1 MTPAMPDLWTSLLW
15 LGLLMVP
22 VTLLKRWVMI
32 HLHALGVITLGSD
45 YRAIWL
51 RFLVLAP
58 GIFLHEFSHWLT
70 AKLLFVPTGQFS
82 LGPSRHVTRG
92 QQVQVT
98 MGYVMIGKTDPI
110 RASLIGVAP
119 FIFGTAAIVL
129 IGNYGFRQALAVDLP
144 PTSIITAVVT
154 HLADLFRVAD
164 AWLWLYLTFSISN
177 SLMPSA
183 SDRRDWWAAA
193 LYLIAL
199 ATIVVILTGV
209 RQPPPELLAAVRRT
223 LDTLL
228 FAFTLTLVIDLV
240 IGVVIYVLHQVISR
254 LTGRRVYF
262 R

>member
-1 MTPAMPDLWTSLLW
+1 MPDLWTSLLW

-58 GIFLHEFSHWLT
+58 GIFLHEFSHWIT
-70 AKLLFVPTGQFS
+70 ARLLFVPTGKFS
-82 LGPSRHVTRG
+82 LGPSRSVTRG
-92 QQVQVT
+92 KQVQVT
-98 MGYVMIGKTDPI
+98 MGYVMIGQTDPI

-144 PTSIITAVVT
+144 PTGIIAAVIT
-154 HLADLFRVAD
+154 HLTDLFRVPD

-177 SLMPSA
+177 SLIPSA
-183 SDRRDWWAAA
+183 SDRRDWWAAG

-199 ATIVVILTGV
+199 AAIVVILTGV
-209 RQPPPELLAAVRRT
+209 RQPPPELLAAIHRA
-223 LDTLL
+223 LDTLV

-240 IGVVIYVLHQVISR
+240 MGVVIYALHKLISR

>member
-1 MTPAMPDLWTSLLW
+1 MLDLWTSILW
-15 LGLLMVP
+15 LGFLMVP
-22 VTLLKRWVMI
+22 VTLLKRWVMV

-51 RFLVLAP
+51 RFIVLAP
-58 GIFLHEFSHWLT
+58 GIFLHEFSHWIT
-70 AKLLFVPTGQFS
+70 ARLLFVPTGKFS
-82 LGPSRHVTRG
+82 LGPSRTVTRG
-92 QQVQVT
+92 RQVQVT
-98 MGYVMIGKTDPI
+98 MGYVMIGQTDPI

-119 FIFGTAAIVL
+119 FVFGTIAIVL
-129 IGNYGFRQALAVDLP
+129 IGAFGFRQALAVDLP
-144 PTSIITAVVT
+144 PTGIITGVVT
-154 HLADLFRVAD
+154 HLGDLLRVPD

-199 ATIVVILTGV
+199 AVIVVVLTGI
-209 RQPPPELLAAVRRT
+209 RQPPPELLAAVRRV

-228 FAFTLTLVIDLV
+228 FAFTLTLVIDLI
-240 IGVVIYVLHQVISR
+240 IGVVIYLLYLIISR